1 MTDDRIDDL
10 LERYLD
16 GSLTPE
22 ERRAVEARGDLKRR
36 LADETAL
43 RDLVRQAAPRRF
55 STGFTQRTMRAVE
68 AEAALA
74 RQLADARAERFGPSF
89 QTRVMRRIAREQG
102 GAGAAFG
109 GEMGEMLSRLFPRVA
124 VPALATACA
133 VIIANVSGA
142 TPGAGL
148 IEAMLGLPTQAP
160 SELALWIWGGA

>member
-1 MTDDRIDDL
+1 
-10 LERYLD
+10 
-16 GSLTPE
+16 
-22 ERRAVEARGDLKRR
+22 
-36 LADETAL
+36 
-43 RDLVRQAAPRRF
+43 
-55 STGFTQRTMRAVE
+55 MRAVA

-102 GAGAAFG
+102 SGGTAFG

-148 IEAMLGLPTQAP
+148 IEAMWGLPTQAP